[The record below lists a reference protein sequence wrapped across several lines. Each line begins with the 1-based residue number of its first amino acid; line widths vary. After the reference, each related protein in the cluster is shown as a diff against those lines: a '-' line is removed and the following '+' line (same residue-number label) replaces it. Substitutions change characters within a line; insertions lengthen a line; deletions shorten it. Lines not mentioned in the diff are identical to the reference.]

1 MTRLSI
7 QALCEQGPVRD
18 NNEDMVSVGGILLR
32 NDRLELPVEMD
43 DDSVFHLLVADGM
56 GGHEQG
62 ERASEMLL
70 EHLNE
75 GFRQRL
81 FTLENAEETL
91 CEQVR
96 WVSDELNRQ
105 AELEGQERPMG
116 CTLTGVVWLGS
127 RVYMVNAGDSRTYLF
142 RDPYLRQLSV
152 DQTERG
158 LTGDP
163 NASKYLLNCIGG
175 GSYGRLVVEDITD
188 RLLDGDLL
196 LVCSDGLSDMVND
209 AAMEA
214 VLGHTDDPLPLLYE
228 MACDKGGYDNISVIV
243 ARLTWQ
249 LRD

>member
-1 MTRLSI
+1 MTRLDI
-7 QALCEQGPVRD
+7 HALCEQGPVRD

-32 NDRLELPVEMD
+32 NDRLDLPVEID

-56 GGHEQG
+56 GGHEHG
-62 ERASEMLL
+62 ERASEALL

-75 GFRQRL
+75 GFKQQL
-81 FTLENAEETL
+81 FTAENAEEAL

-96 WVSDELNRQ
+96 LLSDELNRQ
-105 AELEGQERPMG
+105 AEMEGQERPMG
-116 CTLTGVVWLGS
+116 CTLTGLVWLGH

-163 NASKYLLNCIGG
+163 EASKYLLNCIGG

-243 ARLTWQ
+243 ARLT
-249 LRD
+249 RFK

>member
-1 MTRLSI
+1 MMKLTI
-7 QALCEQGPVRD
+7 EAVCQKGPKRD
-18 NNEDMVSVGGILLR
+18 NNEDMVSLGGILLR
-32 NDRLELPVEMD
+32 DADMNFPVEID
-43 DDSVFHLLVADGM
+43 ESSQFYLLVADGM
-56 GGHEQG
+56 GGHEHG
-62 ERASEMLL
+62 ERASQGLL
-70 EHLNE
+70 EYLDECFKENRFHADTIEDDLRFQVKTFSDRLNE
-75 GFRQRL
+75 EAR
-81 FTLENAEETL
+81 E
-91 CEQVR
+91 
-96 WVSDELNRQ
+96 
-105 AELEGQERPMG
+105 EGQVRPMG
-116 CTLTGVVWLGS
+116 CTLTGMVWTHGKALLI
-127 RVYMVNAGDSRTYLF
+127 NAGDSRTYLF

-163 NASKYLLNCIGG
+163 EASKYLLNCIGG

-243 ARLTWQ
+243 ARLT
-249 LRD
+249 RFK

>member
-214 VLGHTDDPLPLLYE
+214 VLGQTDDPLPLLYE

-243 ARLTWQ
+243 ARLTCFK
-249 LRD
+249 

>member
-43 DDSVFHLLVADGM
+43 DDSVFHLLVSDGM

-175 GSYGRLVVEDITD
+175 GCYGRLVVEDITD

-196 LVCSDGLSDMVND
+196 LVCSDGFSDMVND

-214 VLGHTDDPLPLLYE
+214 VLGQTDDPLPLLYE
-228 MACDKGGYDNISVIV
+228 MACDKGGYDNISIIV
-243 ARLTWQ
+243 ARLTCFK
-249 LRD
+249 

>member
-43 DDSVFHLLVADGM
+43 DDSVFHLLVSDGM

-175 GSYGRLVVEDITD
+175 GCYGRLVVEDITD

-214 VLGHTDDPLPLLYE
+214 VLGQTDDPLPLLYE
-228 MACDKGGYDNISVIV
+228 MACDKGGYDNISIIV
-243 ARLTWQ
+243 ARLTCFK
-249 LRD
+249 

>member
-43 DDSVFHLLVADGM
+43 DDSVFHLLVSDGM

-81 FTLENAEETL
+81 FIPENAEETL

-214 VLGHTDDPLPLLYE
+214 VLGQTDDPLPLLYE

-243 ARLTWQ
+243 ARLTCFK
-249 LRD
+249 